1 MNIRRT
7 AAIIVMILA
16 CMTMQARKKPLVGIT
31 CGGNKAVSTMENSYV
46 RAVLAAG
53 GIPVLL
59 PCTTDPAAVREIA
72 ARLDA
77 IIFTGGEDVN
87 PARYGEAPLPQLGTV
102 NNLRDTSDFEY
113 ASAVLGTRIPVMA
126 ICRGSQLINVAC
138 GGSLYQ
144 DLPSQKGV
152 VHTQAPPVS
161 EPMHE
166 VVLETDSILYG
177 LMKCQTLR
185 VNSTHHQA
193 VKRIGN
199 GLRIT
204 AMSKDG
210 IIESYQNTGKR
221 QIIIGIQFHPEE
233 MTESHEEWN
242 EVFRWFIAKAR

>member
-1 MNIRRT
+1 MSIRRT
-7 AAIIVMILA
+7 AAIIIMILT
-16 CMTMQARKKPLVGIT
+16 CVTMQARKKPIVGIT
-31 CGGNKAVSTMENSYV
+31 CGGNEAVSTMENSYV

-59 PCTTDPAAVREIA
+59 PCTSDPSAVREIVKS
-72 ARLDA
+72 LDA

-102 NNLRDTSDFEY
+102 NDLRDASDFEY

-138 GGSLYQ
+138 GGTLYQ

-166 VVLETDSILYG
+166 ATLETDSVLYG
-177 LMKCQTLR
+177 LMKATTVE

-193 VKRIGN
+193 VKKIGN
-199 GLRIT
+199 GLRVT

-210 IIESYQNTGKR
+210 IVESYQNTGKG

-233 MTESHEEWN
+233 MIKSHEEWN